1 MQKIIVEFHSIIEK
15 DGKVLVL
22 KRSSKDPFSADC
34 WDLPGGV
41 MNFGEEVVAALKREV
56 KEECGLE
63 IETLSPMD
71 VSTRIDNEEQYVAV
85 TFICEY
91 KSGTVKLSK
100 DHSEFKWVDAK
111 KVPDLEDLN
120 WVLEKAIYPYIEFTS
135 I

>member
-1 MQKIIVEFHSIIEK
+1 MQKIFVAFHAIIEK
-15 DGKVLVL
+15 DGKILVL
-22 KRSSKDPFSADC
+22 KRSSKDAFNPDM

-41 MNFGEEVVAALKREV
+41 MEFGEQVLDALKREI
-56 KEECGLE
+56 KEECDLDVE
-63 IETLSPMD
+63 VLSPTD
-71 VSTRIDNEEQYVAV
+71 VSTKLSDEEQYVAT

-120 WVLEKAIYPYIEFTS
+120 WVLERAIYPYIEFIS
-135 I
+135 V

>member
-1 MQKIIVEFHSIIEK
+1 MQKIFVAFHSIIEK
-15 DGKVLVL
+15 DGKILVL
-22 KRSSKDPFSADC
+22 KRSSKDPFKADC
-34 WDLPGGV
+34 WDLPGGI

-63 IETLSPMD
+63 VETLSPMD